1 MCMNVAAY
9 VVVYCR
15 LIKPLYYIC
24 CICNFTLQY
33 ICIYQHISMF
43 LFVYL
48 FYIHETHALYT
59 SIYFHVRIRSGP
71 SAYLYIYIYVL
82 VCVRIYIYI
91 YTWVH
96 TYTREQA
103 RVWVHAC
110 THKYMHRIAYVHAHM
125 VTSFLPKSPQ
135 YQPAS
140 YHHDLISY
148 RN

>member
-15 LIKPLYYIC
+15 LIIPLYYIC

-33 ICIYQHISMF
+33 ICIHQHISMF

-71 SAYLYIYIYVL
+71 SAYLYIYMYL
-82 VCVRIYIYI
+82 SVCAYI
-91 YTWVH
+91 YTH
-96 TYTREQA
+96 GYTNT
-103 RVWVHAC
+103 RVNKPVYGC
-110 THKYMHRIAYVHAHM
+110 MHAHINTCIELLM
-125 VTSFLPKSPQ
+125 CTRTWLPLSCPNLHNISQ
-135 YQPAS
+135 
-140 YHHDLISY
+140 HLITTT
-148 RN
+148 